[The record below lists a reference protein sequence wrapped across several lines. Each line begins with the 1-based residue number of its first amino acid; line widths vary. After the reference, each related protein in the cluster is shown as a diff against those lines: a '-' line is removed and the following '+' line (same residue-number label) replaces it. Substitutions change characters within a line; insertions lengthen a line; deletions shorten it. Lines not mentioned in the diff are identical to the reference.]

1 MTTRRGP
8 YGVKLNWKR
17 DYDLVR
23 DKRDIYDYSDFDE
36 HTQSIL
42 NYHIAGILYHRSQ
55 INLINARLHF
65 RKIEALVHLQRASL
79 WLQMTQ
85 QSLNSDGIMAIGQ
98 FIVDWAWAGFELDA
112 RDGNLTAIANEPDM
126 RKLAQELMTVP
137 KAEIWMRNAMSLG
150 QLVLGSDLH
159 YSWMKSLSD
168 VIWPPKRSRH
178 LILAAEFRLLRKS
191 WLVLMSVRLHWLNK
205 DFELILQVWEIWKK
219 RMVR

>member
-1 MTTRRGP
+1 
-8 YGVKLNWKR
+8 
-17 DYDLVR
+17 
-23 DKRDIYDYSDFDE
+23 
-36 HTQSIL
+36 
-42 NYHIAGILYHRSQ
+42 
-55 INLINARLHF
+55 
-65 RKIEALVHLQRASL
+65 
-79 WLQMTQ
+79 MTQ

-219 RMVR
+219 IMVR